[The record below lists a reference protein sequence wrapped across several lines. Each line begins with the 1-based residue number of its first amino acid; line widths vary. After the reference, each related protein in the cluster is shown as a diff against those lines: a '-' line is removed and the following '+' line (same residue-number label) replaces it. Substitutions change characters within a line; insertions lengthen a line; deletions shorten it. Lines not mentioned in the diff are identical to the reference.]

1 VWTEGGFGD
10 TFSVMSD
17 PSASDSQ
24 NVPVLESIEQESGRG
39 GLEPNAQALL
49 YLLRIYTTNH
59 RSARVDRLEFVNF
72 VKNYAGRYTLKF
84 PQMEAFVQHTE
95 GMVNTYLRVLTEH
108 GLCSLEKEGQE
119 DRWIFFPR
127 YFIEALHKAYK
138 AIEAKPE
145 IPFPSAEDLKI
156 TIPEHL
162 IMDLNIKTDFV
173 SALGELQT
181 EQAQILRVTFPQLV
195 NPLLVTSD
203 LVERKLM
210 ELAVH
215 KLRVYLESR
224 NNASYIVHRLHPALR
239 GNERGLRDMI
249 SAVMTKPIRAV
260 GTLLEP
266 SDFSFRFWAHFANL
280 VLQEHKDIEEKTA
293 EEHGFC
299 QAAYLI
305 GFYNVHFRG
314 RQQKQNEKSSL
325 VKKFEV
331 QFHKYPYAYTLKD
344 LYNVRDTKGVP
355 LIRQSTKEVFL
366 EYLENKTQAE
376 GYEKLPELV
385 QLKTIHG
392 KNYYIHKDLLV
403 PLFVKML
410 HEQAREMKDYYVEEW
425 VRLLKDN
432 KRTMAMSEDQ
442 EFSRDL
448 DITLKNRAP
457 FLYSLLNYSLLY
469 LAKEQGNINYDMA
482 RTMDQ
487 VLDEKKGQLQPLPKI
502 LGISRKEV
510 LDDAKL
516 RIPIW
521 RRLTIF
527 RGLFY
532 FFQNIFRGL
541 RKTWRRSRE
550 RAETRKPDGR
560 IASRHEPDARTPDG
574 RTPDGRT
581 PVTTRAGTSRGA
593 FSTAAAPPESG
604 GAAAGAAEQVGST
617 TLRPVTSQQL
627 AAYRRAVSDLK
638 EQFVGSDRT
647 IAGSLNEL
655 MEKWNPL
662 YDPQARSNLVE
673 DVNAMVRDYL
683 RNIRRTFR
691 ITPPDAARIRSLA
704 DKLAANKS
712 FDRIKHKDYFTR
724 YIEIY
729 MIKLLGE
736 N

>member
-1 VWTEGGFGD
+1 
-10 TFSVMSD
+10 MSD

-49 YLLRIYTTNH
+49 YLLRIYTMNH
-59 RSARVDRLEFVNF
+59 RSARVDRLQFVNF

-84 PQMEAFVQHTE
+84 PQMESFIQRTE
-95 GMVNTYLRVLTEH
+95 GMVDTYLRALTER

-138 AIEAKPE
+138 TIEAKPE

-173 SALGELQT
+173 SALGELQP
-181 EQAQILRVTFPQLV
+181 EQTQILRITFPQLV

-210 ELAVH
+210 ELSVH

-280 VLQEHKDIEEKTA
+280 VLQEHKDIDEKTA

-299 QAAYLI
+299 QAAYLL
-305 GFYNVHFRG
+305 GFYNVHYRG
-314 RQQKQNEKSSL
+314 RQQRQNEQTSL

-355 LIRQSTKEVFL
+355 LVRQNTKEVFL
-366 EYLENKTQAE
+366 EFLENKTKA
-376 GYEKLPELV
+376 GSYETLPELV

-410 HEQAREMKDYYVEEW
+410 HEQAREIKDYYVEEW
-425 VRLLKDN
+425 VRLLKES

-469 LAKEQGNINYDMA
+469 LAKEQGKINYDMA

-502 LGISRKEV
+502 LGISRKDV
-510 LDDAKL
+510 MDDAKL

-521 RRLTIF
+521 RRLIIF

-532 FFQNIFRGL
+532 FFQNIFRGFK
-541 RKTWRRSRE
+541 KTWRRSRE
-550 RAETRKPDGR
+550 RAGTRKTNVRRQGAVKP
-560 IASRHEPDARTPDG
+560 
-574 RTPDGRT
+574 
-581 PVTTRAGTSRGA
+581 GTSRGTFA
-593 FSTAAAPPESG
+593 TAAASPESG
-604 GAAAGAAEQVGST
+604 GPAAGAAEQVGST

-627 AAYRRAVSDLK
+627 VAYRKVISDLK

-662 YDPQARSNLVE
+662 YDPQARRNLVE

-691 ITPPDAARIRSLA
+691 ITPPDAARIRTLA

-724 YIEIY
+724 YLEIY

-736 N
+736 S

>member
-1 VWTEGGFGD
+1 
-10 TFSVMSD
+10 MSD
-17 PSASDSQ
+17 SSTSDSE
-24 NVPVLESIEQESGRG
+24 NVPVLESVEQEGGRG

-49 YLLRIYTTNH
+49 HLLRIYTTNH
-59 RSARVDRLEFVNF
+59 RSARVDRLEFINF

-84 PQMEAFVQHTE
+84 PQMESFVERTE
-95 GMVNTYLRVLTEH
+95 GMVDTYLRVLTER
-108 GLCSLEKEGQE
+108 GLCNVEKEGQE
-119 DRWIFFPR
+119 DRWIFFSR

-138 AIEAKPE
+138 AVEAKAE
-145 IPFPSAEDLKI
+145 LPFPAAEDLKI

-162 IMDLNIKTDFV
+162 ITELNIKTDFV
-173 SALGELQT
+173 SALGEMKT
-181 EQAQILRVTFPQLV
+181 EKTQILRVTFPQLI

-203 LVERKLM
+203 LADRKLM

-215 KLRVYLESR
+215 KLRVYLQSK
-224 NNASYIVHRLHPALR
+224 NNASYIAHRLQPALR

-249 SAVMTKPIRAV
+249 SAVMTKPGRAV
-260 GTLLEP
+260 GTLVEP

-280 VLQEHKDIEEKTA
+280 VLQEHKDISEMTA
-293 EEHGFC
+293 EEQSFC

-305 GFYNVHFRG
+305 GFYNVHYRG
-314 RQQKQNEKSSL
+314 RQQKQNEKSIL
-325 VKKFEV
+325 VKKFET

-344 LYNVRDTKGVP
+344 LYNVRDVRGAP
-355 LIRQSTKEVFL
+355 LIRQNTKDVFL
-366 EYLENKTQAE
+366 EYLESKTKTE
-376 GYEKLPELV
+376 SYETLPELV
-385 QLKTIHG
+385 QLKTVHG

-410 HEQAREMKDYYVEEW
+410 YEQAREIKDYYVEEW
-425 VRLLKDN
+425 VKLLKEN

-442 EFSRDL
+442 EFNRDL

-469 LAKEQGNINYDMA
+469 LAKEQGKINYDMA

-502 LGISRKEV
+502 LGLSRKDV

-516 RIPIW
+516 RVPIW
-521 RRLTIF
+521 RRLIIF

-532 FFQNIFRGL
+532 FLQNIFRGL
-541 RKTWRRSRE
+541 RKIWKKSKKRTAAPSPGSPPTGVRHTE
-550 RAETRKPDGR
+550 ATRG
-560 IASRHEPDARTPDG
+560 SVSTSDAA
-574 RTPDGRT
+574 
-581 PVTTRAGTSRGA
+581 PVDAGTPGVA
-593 FSTAAAPPESG
+593 E
-604 GAAAGAAEQVGST
+604 EQVGST
-617 TLRPVTSQQL
+617 TLRPVTSKQL
-627 AAYRRAVSDLK
+627 AAYRRAISSLK

-647 IAGSLNEL
+647 VADSLSQL

-662 YDPQARSNLVE
+662 YDTQARKNLVE

-691 ITPPDAARIRSLA
+691 INPPDAERIRSLA
-704 DKLAANKS
+704 EKLAANKS
-712 FDRIKHKDYFTR
+712 FNRIKHKDYFTR

-729 MIKLLGE
+729 MIKLLAE

>member
-1 VWTEGGFGD
+1 VWTEVGFGD

-17 PSASDSQ
+17 SSASDSQ
-24 NVPVLESIEQESGRG
+24 DVPVLESIEQEGGRG
-39 GLEPNAQALL
+39 GLDPNAQALL
-49 YLLRIYTTNH
+49 HLLRIYTANH
-59 RSARVDRLEFVNF
+59 RSARVDRLEFVDF

-84 PQMEAFVQHTE
+84 PQMESFVQHTE
-95 GMVNTYLRVLTEH
+95 GMVDTYLRTLTER
-108 GLCSLEKEGQE
+108 GLCNLEKEGQE

-138 AIEAKPE
+138 AVEAKPQ

-162 IMDLNIKTDFV
+162 ITELNIKTDFV
-173 SALGELQT
+173 AALGELQEEKT
-181 EQAQILRVTFPQLV
+181 QILRVTFPQLV
-195 NPLLVTSD
+195 NPLFVTSD

-210 ELAVH
+210 ELSVH
-215 KLRVYLESR
+215 KLRVYLESK
-224 NNASYIVHRLHPALR
+224 NNASYIAHRLHPALR

-249 SAVMTKPIRAV
+249 SAVMTKPGRAI
-260 GTLLEP
+260 GTILEP

-280 VLQEHKDIEEKTA
+280 VLQEHKDIAEKTA
-293 EEHGFC
+293 EEHAFC

-325 VKKFEV
+325 AKKFEI

-344 LYNVRDTKGVP
+344 LYNVRDAKGVP
-355 LIRQSTKEVFL
+355 LIRQSTKDTFL
-366 EYLENKTQAE
+366 EYLEKKTKAE
-376 GYEKLPELV
+376 SYETLPELV
-385 QLKTIHG
+385 QLKTVHG

-410 HEQAREMKDYYVEEW
+410 YEQAREIKDYYVEEW
-425 VRLLKDN
+425 VKLLKEN
-432 KRTMAMSEDQ
+432 KRITAMTEDQ
-442 EFSRDL
+442 EFARDL

-469 LAKEQGNINYDMA
+469 LAKEQGKINYDMA

-502 LGISRKEV
+502 LGLSRKEV
-510 LDDAKL
+510 MDDAKL
-516 RIPIW
+516 RVPIW

-532 FFQNIFRGL
+532 FFQNIFRGIK
-541 RKTWRRSRE
+541 KTLQRSRE
-550 RAETRKPDGR
+550 RARTGRPGAPMPGAPKSET
-560 IASRHEPDARTPDG
+560 SH
-574 RTPDGRT
+574 
-581 PVTTRAGTSRGA
+581 GTAPTS
-593 FSTAAAPPESG
+593 AAAT
-604 GAAAGAAEQVGST
+604 ARAAEQVGST

-627 AAYRRAVSDLK
+627 AAYRRAISDLK
-638 EQFVGSDRT
+638 EQFVGSDKT
-647 IAGSLNEL
+647 IADSLSEL

-662 YDPQARSNLVE
+662 YDPQARTNLVE

-691 ITPPDAARIRSLA
+691 ITPPDSARIRSLA
-704 DKLAANKS
+704 EKLAANKS
-712 FDRIKHKDYFTR
+712 FARIKRKDYFTR
-724 YIEIY
+724 YLEIY

-736 N
+736 S

>member
-1 VWTEGGFGD
+1 
-10 TFSVMSD
+10 MSD

-49 YLLRIYTTNH
+49 YLLRIYTANH
-59 RSARVDRLEFVNF
+59 RSARIDKLEFVNF

-84 PQMEAFVQHTE
+84 PQMESFVQHTE
-95 GMVNTYLRVLTEH
+95 GMVDTYLRVLTER

-138 AIEAKPE
+138 TIAAKPE

-181 EQAQILRVTFPQLV
+181 EQTQILRITFPQLV

-215 KLRVYLESR
+215 KLGAYLRSR
-224 NNASYIVHRLHPALR
+224 NNATYIVHRLHPALR

-249 SAVMTKPIRAV
+249 SMVMSKPGRAV

-266 SDFSFRFWAHFANL
+266 SDFTFRFWAHFANL
-280 VLQEHKDIEEKTA
+280 ILQEHKDIEEKTA
-293 EEHGFC
+293 QDHGFC

-305 GFYNVHFRG
+305 GFYNVHYRG
-314 RQQKQNEKSSL
+314 RQQKQNEKSAL
-325 VKKFEV
+325 VKKIEV

-344 LYNVRDTKGVP
+344 LYSVRDTKGVP
-355 LIRQSTKEVFL
+355 LVRQSTKEVFL
-366 EYLENKTQAE
+366 EYLESKTKAE
-376 GYEKLPELV
+376 SYETLPELV

-425 VRLLKDN
+425 VRLLKEN
-432 KRTMAMSEDQ
+432 KRVVAMSQDQ

-457 FLYSLLNYSLLY
+457 FLYSLLNYNLLY
-469 LAKEQGNINYDMA
+469 LAKEQGKINYDMA

-487 VLDEKKGQLQPLPKI
+487 VLDEKKGQLQPLTKV

-532 FFQNIFRGL
+532 LFQNIFRGL
-541 RKTWRRSRE
+541 RKTWQRSRE
-550 RAETRKPDGR
+550 RTGTHKKDIRKQGAPVQGTAR
-560 IASRHEPDARTPDG
+560 STLGHRPISTVAASPKSEIP
-574 RTPDGRT
+574 
-581 PVTTRAGTSRGA
+581 
-593 FSTAAAPPESG
+593 
-604 GAAAGAAEQVGST
+604 AAGAVEQVGST

-627 AAYRRAVSDLK
+627 AAYRRAISDLK

-647 IAGSLNEL
+647 VAGSLSEL

-662 YDPQARSNLVE
+662 YDPQARKNLVE

-683 RNIRRTFR
+683 RNIRRTLR

-704 DKLAANKS
+704 EKLAANKS

-736 N
+736 S

>member
-1 VWTEGGFGD
+1 MWTEVGFGD

-17 PSASDSQ
+17 SSASDSQ
-24 NVPVLESIEQESGRG
+24 DVPVLESIEQEGGRG
-39 GLEPNAQALL
+39 GLDPNAQALL
-49 YLLRIYTTNH
+49 HLLRIYTANH
-59 RSARVDRLEFVNF
+59 RSARVDRLEFVDF

-84 PQMEAFVQHTE
+84 PQMESFVQHTE
-95 GMVNTYLRVLTEH
+95 GMVDTYLRTLTER
-108 GLCSLEKEGQE
+108 GLCNLEKEGQE

-138 AIEAKPE
+138 AVEAKPQ

-162 IMDLNIKTDFV
+162 ITELNIKTDFV
-173 SALGELQT
+173 AALGELQEEKT
-181 EQAQILRVTFPQLV
+181 QILRVTFPQLV
-195 NPLLVTSD
+195 NPLFVTSD

-210 ELAVH
+210 ELSVH
-215 KLRVYLESR
+215 KLRVYLESK
-224 NNASYIVHRLHPALR
+224 NNASYIAHRLHPALR

-249 SAVMTKPIRAV
+249 SAVMTKPGRAI
-260 GTLLEP
+260 GTILEP

-280 VLQEHKDIEEKTA
+280 VLQEHKDIAEKTA
-293 EEHGFC
+293 EEHAFC

-325 VKKFEV
+325 AKKFEI

-344 LYNVRDTKGVP
+344 LYNVRDAKGVP
-355 LIRQSTKEVFL
+355 LIRQSTKDTFL
-366 EYLENKTQAE
+366 EYLEKKTKAE
-376 GYEKLPELV
+376 SYETLPELV
-385 QLKTIHG
+385 QLKTVHG

-410 HEQAREMKDYYVEEW
+410 YEQAREIKDYYVEEW
-425 VRLLKDN
+425 VKLLKEN
-432 KRTMAMSEDQ
+432 KRITAMTEDQ
-442 EFSRDL
+442 EFARDL

-469 LAKEQGNINYDMA
+469 LAKEQGKINYDMA

-502 LGISRKEV
+502 LGLSRKEV
-510 LDDAKL
+510 MDDAKL
-516 RIPIW
+516 RVPIW

-532 FFQNIFRGL
+532 FFQNIFRGIK
-541 RKTWRRSRE
+541 KTLQRSRE
-550 RAETRKPDGR
+550 RARTGRPGAPMPGAPVPGAPMPGAPKSET
-560 IASRHEPDARTPDG
+560 SH
-574 RTPDGRT
+574 
-581 PVTTRAGTSRGA
+581 GTAPTS
-593 FSTAAAPPESG
+593 AAAT
-604 GAAAGAAEQVGST
+604 ARAAEQVGST

-627 AAYRRAVSDLK
+627 AAYRRAISDLK
-638 EQFVGSDRT
+638 EQFVGSDKT
-647 IAGSLNEL
+647 IADSLSEL

-662 YDPQARSNLVE
+662 YDPQARTNLVE

-691 ITPPDAARIRSLA
+691 ITPPDSARIRSLA
-704 DKLAANKS
+704 EKLAANKS
-712 FDRIKHKDYFTR
+712 FARIKRKDYFTR
-724 YIEIY
+724 YLEIY

-736 N
+736 S

>member
-1 VWTEGGFGD
+1 
-10 TFSVMSD
+10 MSD
-17 PSASDSQ
+17 SAASDSQ
-24 NVPVLESIEQESGRG
+24 NVPVLESVEQESGRS

-49 YLLRIYTTNH
+49 HLLRIYTANH
-59 RSARVDRLEFVNF
+59 RSARVDRLEFVKF

-84 PQMEAFVQHTE
+84 PQMESFVQHTE
-95 GMVNTYLRVLTEH
+95 GMVDTYLRVLTER

-119 DRWIFFPR
+119 DRWIYFPQ

-138 AIEAKPE
+138 SIEAKPE
-145 IPFPSAEDLKI
+145 IPFPSVEDLKI
-156 TIPEHL
+156 TIPDHL
-162 IMDLNIKTDFV
+162 ITELNIKTDFV

-181 EQAQILRVTFPQLV
+181 EKTQILRVTFPQLV

-224 NNASYIVHRLHPALR
+224 NNASYVAHRLHTALR
-239 GNERGLRDMI
+239 GDEHGLRDMI
-249 SAVMTKPIRAV
+249 SAVMTKPGRAV

-280 VLQEHKDIEEKTA
+280 VLQEHKDISEKTA

-325 VKKFEV
+325 VKKFEI

-355 LIRQSTKEVFL
+355 LIRQSTKDVFL
-366 EYLENKTQAE
+366 EYLEKKTKTE
-376 GYEKLPELV
+376 SYESLPELV
-385 QLKTIHG
+385 ELKTVHG

-410 HEQAREMKDYYVEEW
+410 HEQAREIKDYYVDEW
-425 VRLLKDN
+425 VKLLKEN
-432 KRTMAMSEDQ
+432 KRIMAMSEDQ
-442 EFSRDL
+442 EFYRDL

-457 FLYSLLNYSLLY
+457 FLYSLLNYNLLY
-469 LAKEQGNINYDMA
+469 LAKEQGKINYDMA

-502 LGISRKEV
+502 LGLSRKDV

-516 RIPIW
+516 RVPIW
-521 RRLTIF
+521 RRLSIF

-532 FFQNIFRGL
+532 FFQNIFRGIK
-541 RKTWRRSRE
+541 KTWQKSRD
-550 RAETRKPDGR
+550 RAGSRKPEGR
-560 IASRHEPDARTPDG
+560 TAFGEKPDVRTPDARTPDA
-574 RTPDGRT
+574 RTPGT
-581 PVTTRAGTSRGA
+581 LSSETTRGTAWTSA
-593 FSTAAAPPESG
+593 VSPDSG
-604 GAAAGAAEQVGST
+604 GTATQAAEQVGST

-627 AAYRRAVSDLK
+627 AAYRRAISDLK
-638 EQFVGSDRT
+638 EQLVGSDRT
-647 IAGSLNEL
+647 IADSLSQL

-662 YDPQARSNLVE
+662 YDPQARTNLVE

-691 ITPPDAARIRSLA
+691 ITPPDVARIRSLA
-704 DKLAANKS
+704 EKLAANKS
-712 FDRIKHKDYFTR
+712 FDRIKRKDYFTR
-724 YIEIY
+724 YLEIY

>member
-1 VWTEGGFGD
+1 VWTEVGFGD
-10 TFSVMSD
+10 TFLVMSD
-17 PSASDSQ
+17 SQASDSQ
-24 NVPVLESIEQESGRG
+24 DVPVLESIEQESGRG

-84 PQMEAFVQHTE
+84 PQMESFVQHTE
-95 GMVNTYLRVLTEH
+95 GMVDTYLRMLTER

-138 AIEAKPE
+138 AVEAKPE
-145 IPFPSAEDLKI
+145 LPFPSADDLKI

-162 IMDLNIKTDFV
+162 ITELNIKTDFV
-173 SALGELQT
+173 SALAELQGEKT
-181 EQAQILRVTFPQLV
+181 QILRITFPQLV

-215 KLRVYLESR
+215 KLRFYLESK
-224 NNASYIVHRLHPALR
+224 NNASYIAHRLHPALR

-249 SAVMTKPIRAV
+249 SAVMTKPGRAV

-280 VLQEHKDIEEKTA
+280 VLQEHKDISEKTA
-293 EEHGFC
+293 DEHAFC
-299 QAAYLI
+299 QSAYLI
-305 GFYNVHFRG
+305 GFYNVHYRG
-314 RQQKQNEKSSL
+314 RQQKANEKSSL
-325 VKKFEV
+325 VKKFEI
-331 QFHKYPYAYTLKD
+331 QFHKYPYAYTIKD
-344 LYNVRDTKGVP
+344 LYNLRDTKGVP
-355 LIRQSTKEVFL
+355 LIRQNTKDVFL
-366 EYLENKTQAE
+366 EYLESKTKAE
-376 GYEKLPELV
+376 SYESLPELV
-385 QLKTIHG
+385 QLKTAHG

-410 HEQAREMKDYYVEEW
+410 HEQAGEIKDYYVEEW
-425 VRLLKDN
+425 VKLLKEN
-432 KRTMAMSEDQ
+432 KRTMAMNEDQ
-442 EFSRDL
+442 EFNRDL

-457 FLYSLLNYSLLY
+457 FLYTLLNYGLLY
-469 LAKEQGNINYDMA
+469 LAKEQGKINYDMA

-487 VLDEKKGQLQPLPKI
+487 VLDEKKGQLHPLPKI
-502 LGISRKEV
+502 LGLSRKDV
-510 LDDAKL
+510 LDAAKL
-516 RIPIW
+516 RVPIW
-521 RRLTIF
+521 KRLTIF

-532 FFQNIFRGL
+532 FFQNIFRGIK
-541 RKTWRRSRE
+541 KTWQKSRE
-550 RAETRKPDGR
+550 RSAARKL
-560 IASRHEPDARTPDG
+560 EG
-574 RTPDGRT
+574 RTPGPRMHGAPGSGAPVPGAPQSET
-581 PVTTRAGTSRGA
+581 PRGSVSA
-593 FSTAAAPPESG
+593 YAHSSERG
-604 GAAAGAAEQVGST
+604 GAATGAAEQVGST
-617 TLRPVTSQQL
+617 TLRPITSQQL
-627 AAYRRAVSDLK
+627 AAYRRSISSLK
-638 EQFVGSDRT
+638 EQFVGSDKT
-647 IAGSLNEL
+647 IADSLSEL

-662 YDPQARSNLVE
+662 YDTQARRNLVE
-673 DVNAMVRDYL
+673 DVNSMVRDYL

-704 DKLAANKS
+704 EKLAANKS
-712 FDRIKHKDYFTR
+712 FARIKRKDYFTR
-724 YIEIY
+724 YLEIY

>member
-1 VWTEGGFGD
+1 
-10 TFSVMSD
+10 MSD
-17 PSASDSQ
+17 PSAPDSQ

-49 YLLRIYTTNH
+49 YLLRIYTMNH
-59 RSARVDRLEFVNF
+59 RSARVDRLQFVNF

-84 PQMEAFVQHTE
+84 PQMESFIQRTE
-95 GMVNTYLRVLTEH
+95 GMVDTYLRALTER

-138 AIEAKPE
+138 TIEAKPE

-173 SALGELQT
+173 SVLGELQP
-181 EQAQILRVTFPQLV
+181 EQTQILRITFPQLV

-210 ELAVH
+210 ELSVH

-280 VLQEHKDIEEKTA
+280 VLQEHKDIDEKTA

-305 GFYNVHFRG
+305 GFYNVHYRG
-314 RQQKQNEKSSL
+314 RQQRQNEQTSL
-325 VKKFEV
+325 VKKLEV

-355 LIRQSTKEVFL
+355 LVRQNTKEVFL
-366 EYLENKTQAE
+366 EFLENKTKA
-376 GYEKLPELV
+376 GSYETLPELV

-410 HEQAREMKDYYVEEW
+410 HEQAREIKDYYVEEW
-425 VRLLKDN
+425 VRLLKES

-469 LAKEQGNINYDMA
+469 LAKEQGKINYDMA

-502 LGISRKEV
+502 LGISRKDV
-510 LDDAKL
+510 MDDAKL

-521 RRLTIF
+521 KRLIIF

-541 RKTWRRSRE
+541 KKTWRRSRE
-550 RAETRKPDGR
+550 RAGTRKK
-560 IASRHEPDARTPDG
+560 DARRQGAVKP
-574 RTPDGRT
+574 
-581 PVTTRAGTSRGA
+581 GTSRGTFA
-593 FSTAAAPPESG
+593 ATAASPESG
-604 GAAAGAAEQVGST
+604 GPATGAAEQVGST

-627 AAYRRAVSDLK
+627 VAYRKAISDLK

-662 YDPQARSNLVE
+662 YDPQARRNLVE

-691 ITPPDAARIRSLA
+691 ISPPDAARIRTLA

-724 YIEIY
+724 YLEIY

-736 N
+736 S

>member
-1 VWTEGGFGD
+1 VWTEVGFGD

-17 PSASDSQ
+17 SSASDSQ
-24 NVPVLESIEQESGRG
+24 DVPVLESIEQEGGRG
-39 GLEPNAQALL
+39 GLDPNAQALL
-49 YLLRIYTTNH
+49 HLLRIYTANH
-59 RSARVDRLEFVNF
+59 RSARVDRLEFVDF

-84 PQMEAFVQHTE
+84 PQMESFVQHTE
-95 GMVNTYLRVLTEH
+95 GMVDTYLRTLTER
-108 GLCSLEKEGQE
+108 GLCNLEKEGQE

-138 AIEAKPE
+138 AVEAKPQ

-162 IMDLNIKTDFV
+162 ITELNIKTDFV
-173 SALGELQT
+173 AALGELQEEKT
-181 EQAQILRVTFPQLV
+181 QILRVTFPQLV
-195 NPLLVTSD
+195 NPLFVTSD

-210 ELAVH
+210 ELSVH
-215 KLRVYLESR
+215 KLRVYLESK
-224 NNASYIVHRLHPALR
+224 NNASYIAHRLHPALR

-249 SAVMTKPIRAV
+249 SAVMTKPGRAI
-260 GTLLEP
+260 GTILEP

-280 VLQEHKDIEEKTA
+280 VLQEHKDIAEKTA
-293 EEHGFC
+293 EEHAFC

-325 VKKFEV
+325 AKKFEI

-344 LYNVRDTKGVP
+344 LYNVRDAKGVP
-355 LIRQSTKEVFL
+355 LIRQSTKDTFL
-366 EYLENKTQAE
+366 EYLEKKTKAE
-376 GYEKLPELV
+376 SYETLPELV
-385 QLKTIHG
+385 QLKTVHG

-410 HEQAREMKDYYVEEW
+410 YEQAREIKDYYVEEW
-425 VRLLKDN
+425 VKLLKEN
-432 KRTMAMSEDQ
+432 KRITAMTEDQ
-442 EFSRDL
+442 EFARDL

-469 LAKEQGNINYDMA
+469 LAKEQGKINYDMA

-502 LGISRKEV
+502 LGLSRKEV
-510 LDDAKL
+510 MDDAKL
-516 RIPIW
+516 RVPIW

-532 FFQNIFRGL
+532 FFQNIFRGIK
-541 RKTWRRSRE
+541 KTLQRSRE
-550 RAETRKPDGR
+550 RARTGRPGAPMPGAPVPGAPMPGAPKSET
-560 IASRHEPDARTPDG
+560 SH
-574 RTPDGRT
+574 
-581 PVTTRAGTSRGA
+581 GTAPTS
-593 FSTAAAPPESG
+593 AAAT
-604 GAAAGAAEQVGST
+604 ARAAEQVGST

-627 AAYRRAVSDLK
+627 AAYRRAISDLK
-638 EQFVGSDRT
+638 EQFVGSDKT
-647 IAGSLNEL
+647 IADSLSEL

-662 YDPQARSNLVE
+662 YDPQARTNLVE

-691 ITPPDAARIRSLA
+691 ITPPDSARIRSLA
-704 DKLAANKS
+704 EKLAANKS
-712 FDRIKHKDYFTR
+712 FARIKRKDYFTR
-724 YIEIY
+724 YLEIY

-736 N
+736 S